1 MLRNIKLKLTM
12 KNSFTIIQPTS
23 ITTIHP
29 PGPPPLSSF
38 FVLSLDL
45 HLTSRDPRIQNLNFF
60 SLMTAETS
68 LFPFPLP
75 FPSTSMP
82 PPPLPPYS
90 VALSVLILLTLY
102 SAATAAHSCF
112 PKPSS
117 FSTFS
122 CPPFTS
128 PPPFPFSSSPGCGHP
143 SFQIKCSAPHSTIS
157 INNLSFSLISYDPIA
172 SSILLSPHTTNS
184 TVTNCSS
191 SNYPSIP
198 SRSINISAT
207 PFRISDASCSRLS
220 VLKPCFSP
228 NLPNCSHCPWD
239 CKLIKHPLKL
249 LNDCGSPHRPVTQQ
263 GCHDDVLSF
272 LDDFLK
278 IGIELEWDEAQDSY
292 FSSCRACK
300 SNNGF
305 CGFNSS
311 DPIKQF
317 LCFYDETHLTPP
329 WISKDNP
336 NRITILSSV
345 FTLACFLLVVSVVI
359 AVFRSKRLSSAAT
372 EEDPTALFLHRH
384 RSANLLPPVFTYEEL
399 ESSTN
404 QFDPKRKIGDGGFG
418 SVYLGQ
424 LYDGRVVAVKHLHKP
439 LRGAAAS
446 GKAFSNKCFCNEIL
460 ILSSIDHPNLVKLH
474 GYCSDPRGL
483 LLVYDYV
490 PNGTLADHLHGPKS
504 LYRKGSM
511 TWQVRVDIALQ
522 TAMVMEYLH
531 FSVVPPVVHRDI
543 TSSNIFVEK
552 DMGIKVGDFGLSRL
566 LVFPE
571 RTSSSSGYVWTGPQG
586 TPGYLD
592 PDYHRSF
599 RLTDKS
605 DVYSFGVVLL
615 ELISGLKAVDQRRD
629 KRELALA
636 DLVVQKIQTGLLHQV
651 VDPVLVV
658 DGDVSDG
665 VYAAAE
671 LAFRCVA
678 ADKDDRPDA
687 KEVVEELKRIR
698 SRTRGVSRA
707 SSSNVMGEDVAKG

>member
-1 MLRNIKLKLTM
+1 
-12 KNSFTIIQPTS
+12 
-23 ITTIHP
+23 
-29 PGPPPLSSF
+29 
-38 FVLSLDL
+38 
-45 HLTSRDPRIQNLNFF
+45 
-60 SLMTAETS
+60 
-68 LFPFPLP
+68 
-75 FPSTSMP
+75 MP

-117 FSTFS
+117 SSTFS

-128 PPPFPFSSSPGCGHP
+128 PPPFPFSSSRGCGHP

-172 SSILLSPHTTNS
+172 SSLLLSPHTTNS

-317 LCFYDETHLTPP
+317 LCFYDKTHLTPP

-336 NRITILSSV
+336 NRIAILSSV

-552 DMGIKVGDFGLSRL
+552 DMRIKVGDFGLSRL